1 MKLSNQTRTLLLEN
15 MDGELCHETV
25 WLARDILAAITD
37 KRENPKKAIDAGVVK
52 ILSQAVW
59 DYETKQ
65 KREKARQA
73 FLNQKALTG
82 FNFEG
87 GI

>member
-25 WLARDILAAITD
+25 WLARDILTAITD
-37 KRENPKKAIDAGVVK
+37 KRGRAKKAIDDGVVG
-52 ILSQAVW
+52 ILKQAVW
-59 DYETKQ
+59 NYETKQ
-65 KREKARQA
+65 YEKR
-73 FLNQKALTG
+73 
-82 FNFEG
+82 

>member
-1 MKLSNQTRTLLLEN
+1 MLGALIMKLSNQTRTLLLEN

-25 WLARDILAAITD
+25 WLARDILTAITD
-37 KRENPKKAIDAGVVK
+37 KRGRAKKAIDDGVVG
-52 ILSQAVW
+52 ILKQAVW

-65 KREKARQA
+65 YEKR
-73 FLNQKALTG
+73 
-82 FNFEG
+82 

>member
-1 MKLSNQTRTLLLEN
+1 MLGALIMNLSNQTRTLLLEN

-25 WLARDILAAITD
+25 WLARDILTAITD
-37 KRENPKKAIDAGVVK
+37 KRGRAKKAIDGGVVG
-52 ILSQAVW
+52 ILKQAVW

-65 KREKARQA
+65 YEKR
-73 FLNQKALTG
+73 
-82 FNFEG
+82 